1 MQRPTLIARPQRIFQ
16 SARQLP
22 IATSA
27 PRTIQR
33 QPIAVPARRPLIDID
48 FSEPSFDF
56 QVDPYLD
63 YGKCLTD
70 EGGILIVYKD
80 IDDRF
85 RHILWRVFSWT
96 LFTGLAAIY
105 FAPYAPVPDHWI
117 EIAALLAV
125 AIINFLIV
133 RKPVE
138 VYRRVEI
145 RPDCMIIEG
154 RDVFWKRHMEGGFP
168 SFRPGK
174 GGRQCLCG
182 IYGTRFVEYLVVHR
196 FDENDRMFEVI
207 SAHLQDAMQQQWSRP
222 H

>member
-1 MQRPTLIARPQRIFQ
+1 MSFSANLYGSLHFFAAHEFSKLLRCNAPTLIARPQRIFQ

-117 EIAALLAV
+117 EIAA
-125 AIINFLIV
+125 
-133 RKPVE
+133 
-138 VYRRVEI
+138 
-145 RPDCMIIEG
+145 
-154 RDVFWKRHMEGGFP
+154 H
-168 SFRPGK
+168 S
-174 GGRQCLCG
+174 GGRHHKFSYREKACRSLSP
-182 IYGTRFVEYLVVHR
+182 R
-196 FDENDRMFEVI
+196 
-207 SAHLQDAMQQQWSRP
+207 
-222 H
+222 